1 MNFIKH
7 RLFVRPRAA
16 LLLALPLAAL
26 AGCNATVNTR
36 WAESQ
41 DSAEA
46 WQTTMAHIP
55 IDGHGAIPG
64 ESADQTVNRVTD
76 GTTMAAFDAAHS
88 GQSPLEQS
96 RRIELY
102 VDADKLPQ
110 TESYCAV
117 TPALESVTG
126 KNDAAQVVGALCDGP
141 RLVAT
146 EVVHLDS
153 RGFPVAQVPQA
164 VEKFKSKLLDGLAS
178 DPRQVPGQYEY

>member
-1 MNFIKH
+1 MSFIKH
-7 RLFVRPRAA
+7 RLFARPRVA
-16 LLLALPLAAL
+16 LLLALPLVAL

-46 WQTTMAHIP
+46 WQTTMTHIP
-55 IDGHGAIPG
+55 IDVHGAIPG
-64 ESADQTVNRVTD
+64 ESVDQTVNRVTD
-76 GTTMAAFDAAHS
+76 GTTMAAFDGAHS
-88 GQSPLEQS
+88 GQTPLEQAP
-96 RRIELY
+96 RIELY

-117 TPALESVTG
+117 TPTLESVNG
-126 KNDAAQVVGALCDGP
+126 KKDAAQVVGALCDGP

-153 RGFPVAQVPQA
+153 RDLPVAEVSQA
-164 VEKFKSKLLDGLAS
+164 VAKFKSRLLDGLAS